1 MIYGR
6 LGSLRSVL
14 RVDRRTRVY
23 VWVRQRS
30 HSLVRLEQDAMET
43 EDCDLNG
50 LHGVACFTVA

>member
-14 RVDRRTRVY
+14 RVDRTRVY

-30 HSLVRLEQDAMET
+30 HSLAWFEQDAMET

>member
-14 RVDRRTRVY
+14 RVDRTRVY

-30 HSLVRLEQDAMET
+30 HSLVWFEQDAMET
-43 EDCDLNG
+43 QDCDLNG